1 MGRAADPGGP
11 GGHTTPRRVMFG
23 AGGTGGHVYPAIA
36 VARTLMTIDSS
47 IEPMFIGRA
56 DRLEGRLV
64 PEAGFTLH
72 HVDAVPVPRRA
83 SLEVLRLPL
92 ALRRAVDR
100 CSRLL
105 SDTSS
110 VAAVT
115 FGGYVSFP
123 LARASRRLGLP
134 LVVHEQNALPGLA
147 NRLAARWADRV
158 AVSFPGSADHFP
170 HPEHV
175 AVTGNPVRVEIL
187 ALDDA
192 SARSRILR
200 SFELDQGRRTL
211 LVFGG
216 SQGARSLN
224 QAAISSHGL
233 WRRPERVQIL
243 HVAGRVL
250 YGETADAWAG
260 VPRRAGGPLVR
271 CVEFIDDM
279 ASAYAVA
286 DVVVCRSGATSIAEI
301 TALGKA
307 SVLVP
312 YPHATGDH
320 QRHNALALER
330 AGGARVILDADLDGR
345 SLVAAAERLFD
356 DDELRQTVAAAAR
369 AFGRRDAADNVARL
383 ILGVLEAPDV
393 PPITPPLP
401 SSPPPSLEDNL

>member
-1 MGRAADPGGP
+1 MSE
-11 GGHTTPRRVMFG
+11 TTMPRRVMFG

-36 VARTLMTIDSS
+36 VARTLTAIDSR
-47 IEPMFIGRA
+47 IEPIFVGTR

-64 PEAGFTLH
+64 PQAGFALH
-72 HVDAVPVPRRA
+72 HIDAMPVPRRA
-83 SLEVLRLPL
+83 SRDMLRLPL
-92 ALRRAVDR
+92 AVRRAVRR
-100 CSRLL
+100 CAGLL
-105 SDTSS
+105 QETGAL
-110 VAAVT
+110 AAVT

-147 NRLAARWADRV
+147 NRLAGRWADRV

-175 AVTGNPVRVEIL
+175 AVTGNPVREEIL
-187 ALDDA
+187 TLDET
-192 SARSRILR
+192 SARSEMLAR
-200 SFELDQGRRTL
+200 FQLDERRRTL

-216 SQGARSLN
+216 SQGARKLN
-224 QAAISSHGL
+224 QAVLASHSL
-233 WRRPERVQIL
+233 WKRPERVQIL
-243 HVAGRVL
+243 HVAGRAL
-250 YGETADAWAG
+250 YQETADAWAR
-260 VPRRAGGPLVR
+260 VPVRSDVGLLVR
-271 CVEFIDDM
+271 CLEFIDDM

-301 TALGKA
+301 TALGKS

-330 AGGARVILDADLDGR
+330 AGGARVIFDADLDGR
-345 SLVAAAERLFD
+345 SLVTTVERLFD
-356 DDELRQTVAAAAR
+356 DDELRETVAAASR

-383 ILGVLEAPDV
+383 ILGVLEAPAL
-393 PPITPPLP
+393 PPTTPPLA
-401 SSPPPSLEDNL
+401 STPPPSPEDTP